1 MLFFHFWEENWV
13 KCIHIKTR
21 LDILF
26 QTKLRY
32 MMSQRRKGYTDFIR
46 DILLRNINDEFI
58 FLFIQKKTKYDM
70 KKAEKVSV

>member
-1 MLFFHFWEENWV
+1 
-13 KCIHIKTR
+13 
-21 LDILF
+21 
-26 QTKLRY
+26 